1 MYFST
6 FNLNVLY
13 LIYICMY
20 KANKH
25 YYYYYYYYTYRSL
38 SLAKF
43 TNDRCL
49 SAIV

>member
-25 YYYYYYYYTYRSL
+25 YYYYTYRSL

-49 SAIV
+49 FAIV